1 MIKSRFITLICCAV
15 MAAALIF
22 TCLFAS
28 GKLGFITPSSSD
40 AAYAEKLFDKSYIH
54 TINIETD
61 QNNWQSMIDNAS
73 AEEYISCNVNID
85 GTVLNNVGVRPKG
98 NTSLS
103 NVKSLDSERYSL
115 KLEFDKYES
124 GTNYYGLDKLCLNNI
139 IQDNTYMKDYFSFVM
154 MNEMGVDSPLV
165 SYISLKV
172 NGEEKGLYLAVE
184 AVEEAFAKRVYGN
197 DSGQIY
203 KPESMAMGGGGN
215 KGEMPK
221 ERDGEGF
228 QRPDSFNGQGGDE
241 NSGAHVEAAQDRA
254 ASDANVNEE
263 QQGQTGINN
272 ESQTVQS
279 GQEQGQNQMQ
289 NENLSAQKNDGNPQ
303 IGTSDENP
311 SPQNNQTN
319 AQNVAQSGN
328 QPVQDGQVPGKN
340 EDSDGSQS
348 VLDSQIGNSAASNQS
363 EQTGE
368 GQNGNNR
375 QIGGPGGFPG
385 GGQSSAVALQY
396 QDDETDSY
404 SAIFDYSVFEP
415 DTSDKKRLISSIKKL
430 NDGEDLDNTVNVE
443 QVLRYFV
450 VHNFTDNFDSYTG
463 SMMHNYY
470 LYEKDGQLSMI
481 PWDYNLAFGGFSMG
495 GGGER
500 QSESSAQSISQS
512 TQMVNFPIDTPV
524 SGTTLE
530 DRPMLGKLLENS
542 EYMERYHEL
551 FDDFISSY
559 FESGEFEQEY
569 YRVFNMISDYVYRD
583 PTKFCTYEEFL
594 SGSDTLR
601 RFCLLRS
608 ESIRGQ
614 LEGRIPSTSDGQSEN
629 SDALIDA
636 SDIEISAMGS
646 MGGGGGPGGGKD
658 GEQIPGAPPGGNDE
672 FDPASFEGGSPDM
685 EGAGFGGNNPERN
698 GGGKTASDYYK
709 EYGLLII
716 SAAVLFVGILTAAL
730 YKRRKL

>member
-1 MIKSRFITLICCAV
+1 MIKSRFITFICCAV
-15 MAAALIF
+15 MTAALIF

-40 AAYAEKLFDKSYIH
+40 AAYAEKLFDRSYVH
-54 TINIETD
+54 TINIEVD

-103 NVKSLDSERYSL
+103 NVKALDSERYSL

-124 GTNYYGLDKLCLNNI
+124 GTNYFGLDKLCLNNI

-203 KPESMAMGGGGN
+203 KPESMAMGGGK
-215 KGEMPK
+215 KGEMPN
-221 ERDGEGF
+221 ERGGEGF
-228 QRPDSFNGQGGDE
+228 QKPDSFIGQGGE
-241 NSGAHVEAAQDRA
+241 TNGGVPEGEPQDHPP
-254 ASDANVNEE
+254 SDANVNEGE
-263 QQGQTGINN
+263 QGQTGING
-272 ESQTVQS
+272 ESQ
-279 GQEQGQNQMQ
+279 
-289 NENLSAQKNDGNPQ
+289 
-303 IGTSDENP
+303 
-311 SPQNNQTN
+311 
-319 AQNVAQSGN
+319 
-328 QPVQDGQVPGKN
+328 N
-340 EDSDGSQS
+340 ED
-348 VLDSQIGNSAASNQS
+348 SAASNQTD
-363 EQTGE
+363 QTGE
-368 GQNGNNR
+368 GQNRNNR
-375 QIGGPGGFPG
+375 KMGGPGGFPG

-396 QDDETDSY
+396 QDDEIDSY

-415 DTSDKKRLISSIKKL
+415 DTSDKKRLIRSIKKL

-470 LYEKDGQLSMI
+470 LYEKEGQLSMI

-495 GGGER
+495 GGRDR
-500 QSESSAQSISQS
+500 QTKSSAQSISQS

-542 EYMERYHEL
+542 EYMEKYHEL
-551 FDDFISSY
+551 FDEFISSY
-559 FESGEFEQEY
+559 FESGEFEQEF

-608 ESIRGQ
+608 ESVRGQ
-614 LEGRIPSTSDGQSEN
+614 LEGKIPSTSDGQSEN
-629 SDALIDA
+629 SAALIDA
-636 SDIEISAMGS
+636 SDIELSAMGS
-646 MGGGGGPGGGKD
+646 MGGGGPGGGKD
-658 GEQIPGAPPGGNDE
+658 GEQNPGAPPGENDE
-672 FDPASFEGGSPDM
+672 FDPASFEGGPPDM

-709 EYGLLII
+709 EYGLLILC
-716 SAAVLFVGILTAAL
+716 AAVLFVGILTAAL

>member
-54 TINIETD
+54 TINIEAD

-154 MNEMGVDSPLV
+154 MNEMGVDSPLI

-184 AVEEAFAKRVYGN
+184 AVEEAFANRIYGN

-203 KPESMAMGGGGN
+203 KPESMAMGGGK

-221 ERDGEGF
+221 ERDGKGF
-228 QRPDSFNGQGGDE
+228 QRPDSFNGQSGDE
-241 NSGAHVEAAQDRA
+241 NSGAREGAAQDRPP
-254 ASDANVNEE
+254 SDANVNEE
-263 QQGQTGINN
+263 QQGQNN
-272 ESQTVQS
+272 MTDTSKPAQD
-279 GQEQGQNQMQ
+279 GQGQNQMQ
-289 NENLSAQKNDGNPQ
+289 NENLSAQENDVNPQ
-303 IGTSDENP
+303 IGTSDG
-311 SPQNNQTN
+311 SRSAQNSQAN

-328 QPVQDGQVPGKN
+328 QSVQNGQAPGKN

-348 VLDSQIGNSAASNQS
+348 ALDSQSGNSAASNQS
-363 EQTGE
+363 EQMGE
-368 GQNGNNR
+368 SQNGNNR
-375 QIGGPGGFPG
+375 QMGGPG
-385 GGQSSAVALQY
+385 GGQSGVVALQY
-396 QDDETDSY
+396 QDDEIDSY

-415 DTSDKKRLISSIKKL
+415 DTSDKKRLIRSIKKL

-495 GGGER
+495 GGRER
-500 QSESSAQSISQS
+500 QSAGSAQNTGQS

-542 EYMERYHEL
+542 EYMERYHKL
-551 FDDFISSY
+551 FDEFISSY

-629 SDALIDA
+629 SAALIDA

-646 MGGGGGPGGGKD
+646 MGGGGPGGGKD
-658 GEQIPGAPPGGNDE
+658 GEQILGAPPGGNDE
-672 FDPASFEGGSPDM
+672 FDPASFEGGPPDM
-685 EGAGFGGNNPERN
+685 EGAGFGGNNSERN

>member
-1 MIKSRFITLICCAV
+1 MIKSRFITFICCAV

-40 AAYAEKLFDKSYIH
+40 AAYAEKLFDKSYVH
-54 TINIETD
+54 TINIEVD

-124 GTNYYGLDKLCLNNI
+124 GTNYFGLDKLCLNNI

-154 MNEMGVDSPLV
+154 MNEMGVASPLV

-203 KPESMAMGGGGN
+203 KPESMAMGGG
-215 KGEMPK
+215 KKDEMPN
-221 ERDGEGF
+221 ERGGEGF
-228 QRPDSFNGQGGDE
+228 QKPDSFNGQGGE
-241 NSGAHVEAAQDRA
+241 TNGGAPEGAPQDPPP
-254 ASDANVNEE
+254 SDANVNEDE
-263 QQGQTGINN
+263 QGQTGING
-272 ESQTVQS
+272 ESQS
-279 GQEQGQNQMQ
+279 
-289 NENLSAQKNDGNPQ
+289 
-303 IGTSDENP
+303 
-311 SPQNNQTN
+311 
-319 AQNVAQSGN
+319 
-328 QPVQDGQVPGKN
+328 
-340 EDSDGSQS
+340 ED
-348 VLDSQIGNSAASNQS
+348 SAASNQNG
-363 EQTGE
+363 QTSD

-375 QIGGPGGFPG
+375 KMGDPGGFPG

-396 QDDETDSY
+396 QDDEIESY

-415 DTSDKKRLISSIKKL
+415 DTSDKKRLIRSIKKL

-495 GGGER
+495 GGRDR

-542 EYMERYHEL
+542 EYMEKYHEL
-551 FDDFISSY
+551 FDEFISSY

-608 ESIRGQ
+608 ESVRGQ

-629 SDALIDA
+629 TAALIDA
-636 SDIEISAMGS
+636 SDIELSAMGS
-646 MGGGGGPGGGKD
+646 MGGGGPGGGKD
-658 GEQIPGAPPGGNDE
+658 GEQNPGAPPGENDE
-672 FDPASFEGGSPDM
+672 FDPASFEGAPPDM
-685 EGAGFGGNNPERN
+685 EGAGFGGNIPERN

-709 EYGLLII
+709 EYGLLILC
-716 SAAVLFVGILTAAL
+716 AAVLFIGILTAAL

>member
-22 TCLFAS
+22 TCLFVS
-28 GKLGFITPSSSD
+28 GKLGFITPGSSD

-54 TINIETD
+54 SINIEAD

-184 AVEEAFAKRVYGN
+184 AVEEAFVNRVYGN

-203 KPESMAMGGGGN
+203 KPESMAMGGGGK

-221 ERDGEGF
+221 ERNGKGF
-228 QRPDSFNGQGGDE
+228 QRPDSFNGQSGDE
-241 NSGAHVEAAQDRA
+241 NSGAHEGAAQDRPP
-254 ASDANVNEE
+254 SDANVNEE
-263 QQGQTGINN
+263 QQGQNN
-272 ESQTVQS
+272 MTDTSQPAQD
-279 GQEQGQNQMQ
+279 GQGQNQMQ
-289 NENLSAQKNDGNPQ
+289 NVNLSAQENDVNPQ
-303 IGTSDENP
+303 IGTSDGNP
-311 SPQNNQTN
+311 SPQKNQAN
-319 AQNVAQSGN
+319 VQNVAQSGN
-328 QPVQDGQVPGKN
+328 QSVQNGQVPGKN
-340 EDSDGSQS
+340 EGSDGSQS

-375 QIGGPGGFPG
+375 QTGGPG
-385 GGQSSAVALQY
+385 GGQSGAVALQY
-396 QDDETDSY
+396 QDDEIDSY

-415 DTSDKKRLISSIKKL
+415 DTSDKKRLIRSIKKL
-430 NDGEDLDNTVNVE
+430 NDGEDLDNTVKVE

-495 GGGER
+495 GGRDR
-500 QSESSAQSISQS
+500 QPESSAQSISQS

-542 EYMERYHEL
+542 EYMERYHKL
-551 FDDFISSY
+551 FDEFISSY

-629 SDALIDA
+629 SAALIDA
-636 SDIEISAMGS
+636 SVIELSAMGS
-646 MGGGGGPGGGKD
+646 MGGGGGPVGGKD

-672 FDPASFEGGSPDM
+672 FDPASFEGGPPDM